1 MAIQASVAEP
11 SSYEQ
16 REAGQN
22 LVLTTRVLFICRLA
36 FATMEGVVELV
47 DGVPVMK
54 AIRDEPVAVDELYRR
69 TLEEVMKVMQV
80 ATSHNNRH

>member
-1 MAIQASVAEP
+1 M
-11 SSYEQ
+11 
-16 REAGQN
+16 
-22 LVLTTRVLFICRLA
+22 
-36 FATMEGVVELV
+36 ELV